1 MERKSIPFLLILAAT
16 AAACSRLI
24 FFLIADPQGPNL
36 LVVAGMAAGLFA
48 LSLAA
53 WFTKPLALA
62 TGPQRVA
69 AVLPVQIM
77 LAVAAYILLR

>member
-1 MERKSIPFLLILAAT
+1 MLPFLLILAVT

-24 FFLIADPQGPNL
+24 FFLIEDPEGPNL
-36 LVVAGMAAGLFA
+36 LVVMGMAAILFV

-53 WFTKPLALA
+53 WFSKPLALA
-62 TGPQRVA
+62 TGLQRVA